1 VSKIDFY
8 VLSEHAPNGR
18 LLLACRLAE
27 KAYLRGHTVHIE
39 TASPDQAR
47 TLDRLLWTFRAGSFM
62 PHCVCPKNV
71 EAAPVTIGWRDNPGM
86 LQRIDKDPQHRP
98 KVAEATPHTV
108 LINLSQEIPACFER
122 YARVCEVVDQ
132 QDHILRASRLRFRD
146 YRDSGFDPTTHR
158 L

>member
-47 TLDRLLWTFRAGSFM
+47 TLDRLLWTFRAGSFL
-62 PHCVCPKNV
+62 PHTVCPENV
-71 EAAPVTIGWRDNPGM
+71 EAVPVTIGWNDNPGK
-86 LQRIDKDPQHRP
+86 LQQIDRDQQHRP
-98 KVAEATPHTV
+98 RAAEPTPNTV
-108 LINLSQEIPACFER
+108 IINLGQGVPACFER

-132 QDHILRASRLRFRD
+132 QDHILRASRQRFRV
-146 YRDSGFDPTTHR
+146 YRHSGFDPTTHR